1 MSKLF
6 VTQAEAARELGVS
19 IMSISR
25 WVAEGYLPSVDWRG
39 RKRIPREALERF
51 RERIVEQALEASRR

>member
-6 VTQAEAARELGVS
+6 ITQAEAARELGVS
-19 IMSISR
+19 PMTVSR
-25 WVAEGYLPSVDWRG
+25 WVHEGYLPSVDWQG

-51 RERIVEQALEASRR
+51 REQLVEQALESAS